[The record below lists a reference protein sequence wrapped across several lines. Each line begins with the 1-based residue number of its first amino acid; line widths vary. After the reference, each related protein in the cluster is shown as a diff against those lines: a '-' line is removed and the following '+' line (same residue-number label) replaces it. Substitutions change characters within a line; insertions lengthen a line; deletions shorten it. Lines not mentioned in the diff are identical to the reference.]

1 MKERLT
7 SLEANQL
14 TGFCEEN
21 LGFNFVLSE
30 SRTRKETPTA
40 PLYIFT
46 KIRSSTKNS
55 KHISSPR
62 NLREKSKGKKYRQ
75 HLKVRWQIQQQC
87 QASLNLQ
94 SVQAP
99 IFTQSPY
106 ILVFGYPSAFPQSDF
121 SVNPHNIQ
129 GFHP

>member
-46 KIRSSTKNS
+46 KIRSSTKNN
-55 KHISSPR
+55 KHISSPP
-62 NLREKSKGKKYRQ
+62 N
-75 HLKVRWQIQQQC
+75 
-87 QASLNLQ
+87 
-94 SVQAP
+94 
-99 IFTQSPY
+99 
-106 ILVFGYPSAFPQSDF
+106 
-121 SVNPHNIQ
+121 
-129 GFHP
+129 